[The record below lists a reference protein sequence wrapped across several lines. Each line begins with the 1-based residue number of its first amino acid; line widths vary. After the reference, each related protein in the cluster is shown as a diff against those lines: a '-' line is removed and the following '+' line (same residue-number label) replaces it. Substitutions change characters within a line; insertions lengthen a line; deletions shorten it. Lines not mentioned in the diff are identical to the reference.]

1 MKREEG
7 DRKKERS
14 SKRYIQKKHELRK
27 GKYKNVLQK
36 I

>member
-14 SKRYIQKKHELRK
+14 SKRYIKKKYELRK
-27 GKYKNVLQK
+27 GKYENVLQK